1 MGEEIMQ
8 RNNMSNHDTNYY
20 IGLDRQYNG
29 TQLDYD
35 ESLYG
40 DITAERQKVIVKY
53 YQDKKHYVKRLVDL
67 TEIVCIDKEM
77 PFQRHFKM

>member
-1 MGEEIMQ
+1 ML
-8 RNNMSNHDTNYY
+8 NHDATYY

-29 TQLDYD
+29 AQLDYD

-40 DITAERQKVIVKY
+40 DITADRQKVSVKY
-53 YQDKKHYVKRLVDL
+53 WRDKKHYVKRFVDL
-67 TEIVCIDKEM
+67 TEIVYIDKEM